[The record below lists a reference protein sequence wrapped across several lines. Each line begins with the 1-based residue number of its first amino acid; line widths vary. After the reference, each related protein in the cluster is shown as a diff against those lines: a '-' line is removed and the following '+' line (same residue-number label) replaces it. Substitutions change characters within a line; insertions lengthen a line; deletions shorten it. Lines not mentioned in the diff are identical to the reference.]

1 MRIASAQTKP
11 KRGDVAG
18 NLLDHY
24 RLVEMAADNGAELV
38 AFPEMSITGYERQN
52 AAALAFSPN
61 DSRLDKLRLLAAE
74 KRMTI
79 IAGAP
84 IIMNS
89 DMFIGGFALQPNGS
103 VGIYTKQFLYPGEDD
118 YFKSSFD
125 NNPQLAVGDE
135 LVSLAICFDLENP
148 SHPENASK
156 AGCSL
161 YIPSIFY
168 SPNGISGAHRVL
180 SSTAEKYSMNVLLS
194 NYGGESWGQPSGGR
208 SAFWNNRGELV
219 AEMGDSDSGLLV
231 VERSNGIWRGK
242 VIVDK

>member
-1 MRIASAQTKP
+1 MILASAQTKP
-11 KRGDVAG
+11 KRGDVEW

-24 RLVEMAADNGAELV
+24 RLVEMASDNGAELV
-38 AFPEMSITGYERQN
+38 VFPEMSITGYERQN
-52 AAALAFSPN
+52 AASLAFSPD
-61 DSRLDKLRLLAAE
+61 DSRLDKLRQLAVE
-74 KRMTI
+74 KQITI

-84 IIMNS
+84 VVMNS
-89 DMFIGGFALQPNGS
+89 DMFIGGFALQTNGS

-118 YFKSSFD
+118 YFKPSCS
-125 NNPQLAVGDE
+125 NNPLMAVGSE

-156 AGCSL
+156 EGCSL
-161 YIPSIFY
+161 YVPSIFY
-168 SPNGISGAHRVL
+168 SPNGISGAHRL
-180 SSTAEKYSMNVLLS
+180 LGSYAEKYSMNVLLS

-231 VERSNGIWRGK
+231 VENNNDGWKGK
-242 VIVDK
+242 VIKD